1 MDNMELNELR
11 QQMALLKE
19 KIDNQQIVNEQLVRQ
34 AINQK
39 VSTISRVRRV
49 KRIYLIASLFLVPPM
64 LTRLVETPM
73 WFAMATAAM
82 LAIAVIYHELI
93 MEHINT
99 EDVNRL
105 SSMEISQKALRI
117 KEQGAQ
123 WLWVGIPMLVAWVGT
138 FAWVVLHSEAFDGAA
153 EELLGGLITGV
164 VIGAVLGYAIYR
176 RQQRMI
182 DDLRKSLACD
192 EEHAANLSANK
203 NPSYLW
209 RIAAIFLG
217 LLLVSTIAV
226 ALSRHA
232 NFWRGAE
239 LSVIRPSHVESL
251 PTLSADDY
259 RRLSRELDEGTIE
272 LTDSIDSLL
281 KLPIYR
287 DLYGNSC
294 SWYCGGAPD
303 TVVASSALTPMGRIN
318 YGATNAHDFNHES
331 VWAEGAKGN
340 GKGEWIEYRFHGDCP
355 RITTVKVLNGY
366 VRTEQQWQENAR
378 IHHLKMYYDGKPT
391 LVLEL
396 DDSRDLQ
403 VFNIGTFGPH
413 DAAAPEWSL
422 RFEIVDVYP
431 GTKYDDAVLSELYF
445 DGIDI
450 H

>member
-11 QQMALLKE
+11 HQMALLKE

-49 KRIYLIASLFLVPPM
+49 KRIYLIASLFLIPPM
-64 LTRLVETPM
+64 LTRLVETPI
-73 WFAMATAAM
+73 WFAIATAVI

-105 SSMEISQKALRI
+105 NSMEISQKALRI
-117 KEQGAQ
+117 KEQGTQ
-123 WLWVGIPMLVAWVGT
+123 WLWVGIPMLVAWVCT

-153 EELLGGLITGV
+153 EEMLGGLITGV
-164 VIGAVLGYAIYR
+164 VIGAVLGYVIYR

-182 DDLRKSLACD
+182 DDLRESLACG
-192 EEHAANLSANK
+192 EEPTMNLRANK
-203 NPSYLW
+203 NSSYFW
-209 RIAAIFLG
+209 RFAAIFLG
-217 LLLVSTIAV
+217 LLLSSTIAI
-226 ALSRHA
+226 ALSRHT

-239 LSVIRPSHVESL
+239 LSVIRPSHVEPL

-259 RRLSRELDEGTIE
+259 RRLCRELDEGTVE

-287 DLYGNSC
+287 DLYGYSC

-303 TVVASSALTPMGRIN
+303 TVVASSALTPIGRIN

-366 VRTEQQWQENAR
+366 VRTKQQWQENAR

-396 DDSRDLQ
+396 DDTRDLQ

-431 GTKYDDAVLSELYF
+431 GLKYDDAVLSELYF
-445 DGIDI
+445 DGIDV